1 MPEPD
6 NQRADRQPIRLA
18 DYRPPD
24 YLIDAIELSFDL
36 NDETVVRAQ
45 SRVRRK
51 DGVAEGTPLRLDGED
66 MALRAI
72 AIDGEPLTGDAF
84 AVDDSGLTIHN
95 PPETFTL
102 EIETA
107 IRPAENTR
115 LEGLYRSN
123 ALYCTQCEAEGF
135 RRITYWPD
143 RPDVLA
149 RFRTAITADK
159 AACPVLLSNGNL
171 VSQTDLPDGRHLT
184 IWDDPFPKPSYLFAL
199 VAGDLERR
207 QDSFTTASGRQVELN
222 IWVEPGRVPRTAY
235 AMDALQR
242 SMAWDE
248 TAYGLEYDLD
258 VFHIVA
264 VDDFNMGA
272 MENKSLNLFNAK
284 YVLADPKTATD
295 TDYAQIEAI
304 VAHEYFHNWTGN
316 RVTCRDWFQLSLKEG
331 LTVYRDQQFSADM
344 RSAAVTR
351 IQDVKSLRARQFPE
365 DAGPLAHPVR
375 PASYIEIN
383 NFYTATVYEKG
394 AEVIGMLATLLG
406 QDRFREGVRLYLQ
419 RHDGG
424 AATCDEFVAA
434 LADATGADLDQFNR
448 WYSQAGTPELSFE
461 TDYDAGAKS
470 LRLTVRQ
477 HTPPTPGQPDKLP
490 LHIPLDIGLLAPDG
504 TEIALR
510 PDRPLELREAEA
522 TFTFADVPA
531 DAVVSFNRGFA
542 APARVSAA
550 QAPESLALLF
560 ANDPDP
566 FNRWEAGQRY
576 ATQRLLDWARAFRA
590 GQGMTEDAALLDAY
604 ARNLA
609 ATDLEPA
616 YQALLLTPPTLT
628 NLGEQMAEIDP
639 QAAFAAHRHLRQQVG
654 IRNREAL
661 WDKVRRLAG
670 NEPYAPDADAA
681 GRRALRNTALAY
693 LAAAGDG
700 EVDDLLARQATA
712 ADNMTDR
719 MAALAVL
726 ADGDTPARAE
736 ALARFHNDF
745 AGDAV
750 TIDKWFQ
757 VQASALRDDVLR
769 DVERLMG
776 DAAFS
781 LHRPNKVRALIGA
794 FAANPVGFHRED
806 GTGYRFFADQVL
818 AVDKLNPQLAARQAT
833 ALQRWRRLREPQ
845 RGHMRA
851 ALESVANSPQLS
863 RDLYE
868 IVSKSLAE

>member
-1 MPEPD
+1 MSD
-6 NQRADRQPIRLA
+6 ADRQPIRLA

-24 YLIDAIELSFDL
+24 YLIDAVDLAFDL
-36 NDETVVRAQ
+36 GDETVVRAQ
-45 SRVRRK
+45 SRIRRN
-51 DGVAEGTPLRLDGED
+51 DGIAESTPLRLDGED
-66 MALRAI
+66 MTLRRI
-72 AIDGEPLTGDAF
+72 AVNGTELTSDEY
-84 AVDDSGLTIHN
+84 AVDDTGLTIHN
-95 PPETFTL
+95 PPDAFTL
-102 EIETA
+102 EVENA

-135 RRITYWPD
+135 RRITYWLD

-149 RFRTAITADK
+149 RYRTAITADK

-171 VSQTDLPDGRHLT
+171 VHTDDLGDGRHVAV
-184 IWDDPFPKPSYLFAL
+184 WDDPFPKPSYLFAL

-207 QDSFTTASGRQVELN
+207 QDSFTTASGREVELS
-222 IWVEPGRVPRTAY
+222 IWVEPGRVPRTEY
-235 AMDALQR
+235 AMDALKR

-248 TAYGLEYDLD
+248 SAYGLEYDLD
-258 VFHIVA
+258 VFNIVA
-264 VDDFNMGA
+264 VDDFNLGA

-284 YVLADPKTATD
+284 YILADPKTATD

-344 RSAAVTR
+344 RSAPVTR
-351 IQDVKSLRARQFPE
+351 IQDVKALRARQFPE

-406 QDRFREGVRLYLQ
+406 RDGFRRGVRLYLE

-434 LADATGADLDQFNR
+434 LADATGTDLNRFKR

-461 TDYDAGAKS
+461 ADHDAATKT

-477 HTPPTPGQPDKLP
+477 QTPPTPGQPDKEP
-490 LHIPLDIGLLAPDG
+490 LHIPLAIGLLAPDG
-504 TEIALR
+504 SEIPAAS
-510 PDRPLELREAEA
+510 DRPLELREAEA
-522 TFTFADVPA
+522 TFTFADVAEAP
-531 DAVVSFNRGFA
+531 VISFNRGFA
-542 APARVSAA
+542 APIRVATE
-550 QAPESLALLF
+550 QAPEKLAFLF
-560 ANDPDP
+560 AHDPDP
-566 FNRWEAGQRY
+566 FSRWEAGQRY
-576 ATQRLLDWARAFRA
+576 ATQRLLDWAKAFRA
-590 GQGMTEDAALLDAY
+590 GEDMTADAALLDAF

-609 ATDLEPA
+609 TDDLDPA

-628 NLGEQMAEIDP
+628 ELREQMTEIDP
-639 QAAFAAHRHLRQQVG
+639 QAAFAAHRHLRRQVG
-654 IRNREAL
+654 TENRATL
-661 WDKVRRLAG
+661 WETVRRLTT
-670 NEPYAPDADAA
+670 NEPYSPDATAA
-681 GRRALRNTALAY
+681 GRRAMRNTALAY

-700 EVDDLLARQATA
+700 EVGDLLAQQATA

-719 MAALAVL
+719 MAALVL
-726 ADGDTPARAE
+726 LTEGDDPARVD
-736 ALARFHNDF
+736 ALARFHDEF
-745 AGDAV
+745 ADDSL

-757 VQASALRDDVLR
+757 VQAVAPRDDVLD
-769 DVERLMG
+769 DVERLMSNP
-776 DAAFS
+776 AFS
-781 LHRPNKVRALIGA
+781 LQRPNKVRALIGA
-794 FAANPVGFHRED
+794 FSVNPVGFHRED
-806 GTGYRFFADQVL
+806 GAGYRFFVEQVQ
-818 AVDKLNPQLAARQAT
+818 AIDTLNPQLAARLMT
-833 ALQRWRRLREPQ
+833 AMQRWRRLREPQ
-845 RGHMRA
+845 RKHMRA
-851 ALESVANSPQLS
+851 ALESVASSVQLS